1 MKLKSQGGKGQME
14 EINSALTEM
23 MENISNKK
31 NIHIAEKSGEDPRA
45 RMGPSLISIRW
56 R

>member
-31 NIHIAEKSGEDPRA
+31 IYILRKNRGRTPGPGWARA
-45 RMGPSLISIRW
+45 
-56 R
+56 